1 MILLIQGEIGVGKT
15 TLIRRLLGDR
25 LPEAR
30 GFWTRKEAEEALHR
44 LCEAAPPAILLNG
57 MRNATTFLSLI
68 HREFPGYRPAVV
80 THCNFCTELLENP
93 LLEGVI
99 YSDTAELVRRSVAA
113 AVELARYGRTEN
125 VVIPS
130 QFVPQSEFHRIR
142 LPEGRIGL
150 TGSE

>member
-1 MILLIQGEIGVGKT
+1 MQFTRHLI
-15 TLIRRLLGDR
+15 
-25 LPEAR
+25 PSP
-30 GFWTRKEAEEALHR
+30 RKEAEEALHR
-44 LCEAAPPAILLNG
+44 LCEAAPPAVLLNG

-113 AVELARYGRTEN
+113 AVELARSGRTEN